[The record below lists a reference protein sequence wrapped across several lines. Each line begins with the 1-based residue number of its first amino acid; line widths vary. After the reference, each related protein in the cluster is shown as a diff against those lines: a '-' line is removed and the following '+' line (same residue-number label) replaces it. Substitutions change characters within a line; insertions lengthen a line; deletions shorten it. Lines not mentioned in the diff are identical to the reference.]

1 MKRIAIKIE
10 HFILK
15 LYYLAKTL
23 GQISIMSTSE
33 KSEPSTPPNEEDEN
47 VDLKNPKNPKVKPV
61 KVPAH
66 DQLEELY
73 KKLKEIS
80 KEATQCAT
88 SIKAVMA
95 QVERERKTAVSTA
108 KKGGDP
114 RDPKT
119 KKSGLETP
127 VELSDVMCEFLGIE
141 KGSKRVRNDV
151 KSDIRAY
158 IRNMKL
164 QNPDNRREIVPDKKL
179 KTILHGYK
187 DGDEL
192 TYWTMETYL
201 KHNFIKDNIKVYK

>member
-1 MKRIAIKIE
+1 
-10 HFILK
+10 
-15 LYYLAKTL
+15 
-23 GQISIMSTSE
+23 MSNADKNDNSCN
-33 KSEPSTPPNEEDEN
+33 SEDESI
-47 VDLKNPKNPKVKPV
+47 DSKTSKTPKTKTP

-66 DQLEELY
+66 EQLEELY
-73 KKLKEIS
+73 KKLKELS

-88 SIKAVMA
+88 AVKTIMA

-151 KSDIRAY
+151 KSEIRAY

-164 QNPDNRREIVPDKKL
+164 QNPDNKREIIPDKKL

-187 DGDEL
+187 DGDDL

-201 KHNFIKDNIKVYK
+201 KHNFIKDNIKENNK